1 MGVSVNTLCQGREQ
15 VHGITPDV
23 VIGDEVAPLM
33 HYLRLDDNMKKKYR
47 GIWSSGN
54 ANQYDWLDVLLC
66 LKETILASDDLIDS
80 MVSKNSGREKVL

>member
-1 MGVSVNTLCQGREQ
+1 
-15 VHGITPDV
+15 
-23 VIGDEVAPLM
+23 
-33 HYLRLDDNMKKKYR
+33 MKKKYR